1 MRNKDR
7 SIAKLM
13 NKKYPKLFRTVKQ
26 IPQITV
32 YWARIK
38 KNVHKIRVYLTAES
52 ILFDTMCFSGI

>member
-26 IPQITV
+26 IQQITV
-32 YWARIK
+32 YWVRIK
-38 KNVHKIRVYLTAES
+38 KNKIHVYLTAES